1 MKENWRPVRIIS
13 GRVIYI
19 NVVRCISMIKIQ
31 NLSYKYPARDDFA
44 VNNISLHIQK
54 GEFVLLT
61 GSTGCGKSTL
71 LKCLNGIIPHESS
84 GEFHGDVIV
93 GGMNTKEHPIR
104 ILAQQVG
111 LVFQNPDDQI
121 FSTRVLDEVAF
132 GPENLCFPKEE
143 IRERVE
149 WALEKVGMKEF
160 IHESTSALSGGQK
173 QRVAVASVLALKPGI
188 LVLDEPISQLD
199 PKGAREVLGVVK
211 RLSDEGMT
219 IVLVE
224 HRIHEVAHWADRIIV
239 MDGGEIVLDEP
250 AGKVFEHIDI
260 FKKLGLRVPKPI
272 EPYYKSNLPGKLPLK
287 PEKTAVTKERPA
299 SGNGGSFPKGRK
311 VIDVNDLWFSY
322 ESKKSFSKTKWIL
335 KDINLDICE
344 GEIVALMGNNGSGKS
359 TLLHHFA
366 GIFRP
371 QKGNLTVMGKNTNK
385 YSAYKLAGT
394 VGIMFQNPS
403 LILTCD
409 TVYDEISFGPK
420 NLKIVKEE
428 AGRRVSDCL
437 TAMEL
442 ENLKDYHPQTLS
454 GGQRLRCA
462 ASSILS
468 MTPGIILLDEPTSG
482 QDIYHIRKL
491 MDLCRQLAGDGRTVV
506 FITHDFEIAMEYASR
521 IIIMKDGKIF
531 ADCRPEEILLSE
543 AVDELTSTETEREPK
558 VV

>member
-1 MKENWRPVRIIS
+1 
-13 GRVIYI
+13 
-19 NVVRCISMIKIQ
+19 MIKIQ
-31 NLSYKYPARDDFA
+31 NLSYKYPTRDDFA
-44 VNNISLHIQK
+44 LNNISLHIQK
-54 GEFVLLT
+54 GEFVLLA

-84 GEFHGDVIV
+84 GEFHGNVIV
-93 GGMNTKEHPIR
+93 CGMNTKEHPIR

-111 LVFQNPDDQI
+111 LVFQNPDEQI

-132 GPENLCFPKEE
+132 GPENLCFPKAE
-143 IRERVE
+143 IQERVE

-160 IHESTSALSGGQK
+160 MYESTSALSGGQK

-199 PKGAREVLGVVK
+199 PRGAREVLGVVK

-219 IVLVE
+219 IILVE
-224 HRIHEVAHWADRIIV
+224 HRIHELAHWADRIII

-250 AGKVFEHIDI
+250 IGKAFEHIDI
-260 FKKLGLRVPKPI
+260 FKKLGLRVPKSV
-272 EPYYKSNLPGKLPLK
+272 ELYYKSNSQGKLPLK
-287 PEKTAVTKERPA
+287 PIKSVVKKDRVSSEN
-299 SGNGGSFPKGRK
+299 SGSFQKGRK
-311 VIDVNDLWFSY
+311 VIEVSDLWFSY
-322 ESKKSFSKTKWIL
+322 ESKKSFDKKKWIL
-335 KDINLDICE
+335 KGINLDICE
-344 GEIVALMGNNGSGKS
+344 GEIIALMGNNGSGKS

-371 QKGNLTVMGKNTNK
+371 QKGDVTIMGMNTNK
-385 YSAYKLAGT
+385 YNAYKLAGT

-403 LILTCD
+403 LMLTCD
-409 TVYDEISFGPK
+409 TVYDEIAFGPK
-420 NLKIVKEE
+420 NLKIAKEE
-428 AGRRVSDCL
+428 TERRVSDCL
-437 TAMEL
+437 RAMEL
-442 ENLKDYHPQTLS
+442 EALKEYHPQTLS

-462 ASSILS
+462 ASAILS

-491 MDLCRQLAGDGRTVV
+491 MDLCRKLAGLGRTII

-531 ADCRPEEILLSE
+531 ADCKPEEIFHTE
-543 AVDELTSTETEREPK
+543 AIEELTAIETERGPR
-558 VV
+558 VVWGTPARNTSELS